1 MFKFFANKIQ
11 SLFRK
16 ESTSFL
22 LEEAEGLFY
31 EGDFGSEL
39 TEMLCHR
46 LKQSRKINEETLRS
60 ILSSLLKETVQNTS
74 LPTDLS
80 TDVKLCVSVIVG
92 TNGTGKTTTVA
103 KLAHFYQSQ
112 GKKIMIVATDTFRSA
127 GIEQMRCW
135 ADVLNCGFVSGKP
148 GGDPA
153 AIAFDGITSAR
164 TKQYDHVIIDTSGR
178 LHTYDNLL
186 KELSKLVSVCNK
198 ALPGSPHEILMVIDA
213 TLGGNVVEQVRTFH
227 KAVPLTGFIFTKTD
241 GSAKGGTLFRLAK
254 QFGLPTKFV
263 GYGESLEDF
272 EAFTIDRFLTK
283 ILP

>member
-1 MFKFFANKIQ
+1 MFKFFTNKIQ

-16 ESTSFL
+16 KSSSSF
-22 LEEAEGLFY
+22 LEEAESLFY

-39 TEMLCHR
+39 TEILCCR
-46 LKQSRKINEETLRS
+46 LKQYRNVDEEVLRS
-60 ILSSLLKETVQNTS
+60 VISSLLRETIQN
-74 LPTDLS
+74 LS
-80 TDVKLCVSVIVG
+80 TPATCSKEKQPFVSVIVG

-112 GKKIMIVATDTFRSA
+112 GKKVMIVATDTFRSA

-135 ADVLNCGFVSGKP
+135 AEVLNCGFVAGKP

-153 AIAFDGITSAR
+153 AIAFDGIASACA
-164 TKQYDHVIIDTSGR
+164 KQYDHVIIDTSGR

-198 ALPGSPHEILMVIDA
+198 ALSGSPHEILMIIDA
-213 TLGGNVVEQVRTFH
+213 TLGGNVIEQVRIFH
-227 KAVPLTGFIFTKTD
+227 NTVPLTGLILTKTD

-254 QFGLPTKFV
+254 QFHLPTKFV
-263 GYGESLEDF
+263 GYGEGLEDF
-272 EAFTIDRFLTK
+272 EAFAIDRFLTK